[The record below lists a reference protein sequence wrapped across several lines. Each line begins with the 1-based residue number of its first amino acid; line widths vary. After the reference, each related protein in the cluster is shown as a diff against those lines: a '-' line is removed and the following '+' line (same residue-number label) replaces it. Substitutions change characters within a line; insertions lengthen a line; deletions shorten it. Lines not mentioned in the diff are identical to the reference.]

1 MKVIK
6 TVQLMQKTAM
16 KLKRKGRR
24 IVLVPTMGYLHNGHL
39 SLIKKARKTA
49 GANGVVVV
57 SIYVNPT
64 QFGPNE
70 DLSRYPRDLKR
81 DLDLIRPLNVD
92 IVFNPSDKEMYP
104 GKEEG
109 LYSTYIVEE
118 NLSKNM
124 EGSSRPGHFRGVA
137 TVVGKLFNIVM
148 PDAAVFGEKDY
159 QQAAIIKRMV
169 KDFNFPLKIV
179 VSPTVRESDGL
190 AMSSRNSYLNESER
204 KQATALFRAIQ
215 YAKNAV
221 SKKGTINANDLKNE
235 LKNLIEKEPSGRV
248 DYIEFFDPETLQPV
262 SKVRSGAHLALAV
275 YVGKTRLI
283 DNASL

>member
-1 MKVIK
+1 
-6 TVQLMQKTAM
+6 
-16 KLKRKGRR
+16 
-24 IVLVPTMGYLHNGHL
+24 
-39 SLIKKARKTA
+39 
-49 GANGVVVV
+49 
-57 SIYVNPT
+57 
-64 QFGPNE
+64 
-70 DLSRYPRDLKR
+70 
-81 DLDLIRPLNVD
+81 
-92 IVFNPSDKEMYP
+92 
-104 GKEEG
+104 
-109 LYSTYIVEE
+109 
-118 NLSKNM
+118 
-124 EGSSRPGHFRGVA
+124 
-137 TVVGKLFNIVM
+137 
-148 PDAAVFGEKDY
+148 
-159 QQAAIIKRMV
+159 MV